1 MASHFNPERHIFQS
15 PEFRGVVH
23 DALRFFDSTPDYGLP
38 PKERFAGAGVYALY
52 YVGNFELYRPYTLK
66 NERKPVLPIYV
77 GKAVPAGWRTGR
89 ERQSETLELYRRLNE
104 HGRSIEQAGNLTIGD
119 FRYRFI
125 ILQDAE
131 IDLVVPVEA
140 ELIRHYLPLWN
151 TVVDGFGNHDPGS
164 GRYDQ
169 TPSEWDILHRG
180 RPWAE
185 RLRGAAPERER
196 IIQKI
201 SDYFSKLT
209 SS

>member
-1 MASHFNPERHIFQS
+1 MASHFDPGRHIFQS

-23 DALRFFDSTPDYGLP
+23 DAIYFFDSTPAYGLP
-38 PKERFAGAGVYALY
+38 TEGTFTGAGVYALY
-52 YVGNFELYRPYTLK
+52 YVGTFELYRPYTLK

-89 ERQSETLELYRRLNE
+89 VRQLETPELHRRLNE
-104 HGRSIEQAGNLTIGD
+104 HGRSIEQVENLATGD

-140 ELIRHYLPLWN
+140 ELIRRYLPLWN

-169 TPSEWDILHRG
+169 APSEWDILHPG
-180 RPWAE
+180 RQWAE
-185 RLRGAAPERER
+185 RLRGIPPERDE
-196 IIQKI
+196 IIRKI
-201 SDYFSKLT
+201 SDYFLKLT